1 MQKQDRP
8 GMRLSRRSFLKWSA
22 AAGGA
27 TAALS
32 AAEFAFTPAA
42 SPSFAQDTASAEHMV
57 RTCCPA
63 HNCGG
68 RCPINAVVKDG
79 VVVRLESDDRTYDE
93 LDDPRILACVRGK
106 SYRRRL
112 YHPDRLKTP
121 MKRVGERGEGKFE
134 PISWEEAIDLA
145 ASEIKP
151 AAISR
156 STARTSPSG
165 CSTSM
170 AGN

>member
-1 MQKQDRP
+1 MKEQDRF
-8 GMRLSRRSFLKWSA
+8 RSNLSRRSFLKWSA
-22 AAGGA
+22 AAGSA

-32 AAEFAFTPAA
+32 VADFSFVPAHSTLHAQEAAAAER
-42 SPSFAQDTASAEHMV
+42 MV

-68 RCPINAVVKDG
+68 RCPINATVKDG
-79 VVVRLESDDRTYDE
+79 VIIRLESDDRTTDE
-93 LDDPRILACVRGK
+93 VEDPRILACVRGK

-134 PISWEEAIDLA
+134 PIS
-145 ASEIKP
+145 
-151 AAISR
+151 
-156 STARTSPSG
+156 
-165 CSTSM
+165 
-170 AGN
+170 